1 MVEICSPEMLYI
13 KLVSEGF
20 PINSNLFATKNFRW
34 KELLINQ
41 TKVPTLAVIVNLF
54 KTASL
59 LQKYREL
66 IFENSPIIITS
77 GWRSKEYNKKI
88 GGAPNSYHIH
98 GMALDFVCTKFS
110 PQKVQKKL
118 NPVHQGGLEFA
129 PTWTHID
136 IRKERTRFDSKGRV
150 V

>member
-20 PINSNLFATKNFRW
+20 PINSNLIATKNFRW

-41 TKVPTLAVIVNLF
+41 TEVPPLAVIVNLF
-54 KTASL
+54 KTVSL
-59 LQKYREL
+59 LQKYREML
-66 IFENSPIIITS
+66 FENSPIIITS

-88 GGAPNSYHIH
+88 GGAPNSYHIQ

-110 PQKVQKKL
+110 PQEVQKKL
-118 NPVHQGGLEFA
+118 NLVHQGGLEFA

-136 IRKERTRFDSKGRV
+136 IRKERARFDSKGRV